1 LKGEGMEEIKVSSI
15 SSLTDAV
22 KYHNR
27 ILETTD
33 TFQLD
38 FQKSQFIRNNYL
50 SIIGL
55 ALEKC
60 NNKFEIIEPIDNGVC
75 KAMRTNGFLS
85 QFTEVS
91 KRDDT
96 HKTMIRYTQIP
107 LNNHDE
113 VVGDF
118 YLYFNEQLKRK
129 VLNTSDKLLNKIM
142 QKIFELFSN
151 VFRHSQS
158 ELGLFCSGQFYP
170 KNEQFNFTIVDGGI
184 GIPYNVNGYLKEEFK
199 TNNGRLTLRRFE
211 KKSDEESI
219 DWAMKEGHS
228 STGKGGLG
236 LALLEELILKSH
248 GTLEIVS
255 KQGHYRIKNG
265 KKELKKLNDSFE
277 GTVISIGLNTNI
289 DNYYFLKGEKK

>member
-1 LKGEGMEEIKVSSI
+1 MKEIKVSSI
-15 SSLTDAV
+15 SSLIDAV

-33 TFQLD
+33 SFQLD

-60 NNKFEIIEPIDNGVC
+60 NNKFEIIEPVNDGVY

-85 QFTEVS
+85 KFTELS
-91 KRDDT
+91 KSDDT
-96 HKTMIRYTQIP
+96 YKTMIKYTQIP
-107 LNNHDE
+107 LNNYDE
-113 VVGDF
+113 LGAF
-118 YLYFNEQLKRK
+118 YTYFNEQVKRK
-129 VLNTSDKLLNKIM
+129 VLNISDKLLKKIM

-158 ELGLFCSGQFYP
+158 KLGIFCSGQFYP
-170 KNEQFNFTIVDGGI
+170 KNEQFYFTIVDGGV
-184 GIPYNVNGYLKEEFK
+184 GIPHNVNSYLKEDFK
-199 TNNGRLTLRRFE
+199 TNKGMLSLSRF
-211 KKSDEESI
+211 KKISDENTIE
-219 DWAMKEGHS
+219 WAMKEGHS

-255 KQGHYRIKNG
+255 NQGHYRIKNG
-265 KKELKKLNDSFE
+265 KKELKKLANSFE

-289 DNYYFLKGEKK
+289 DKYYFLKGEKNENRN

>member
-1 LKGEGMEEIKVSSI
+1 MEEIKVIGI
-15 SSLTDAV
+15 SSLMDAI
-22 KYHNR
+22 KYHNK

-33 TFQLD
+33 TFQLNFKD
-38 FQKSQFIRNNYL
+38 SNFIRNNYL

-60 NNKFEIIEPIDNGVC
+60 DNKFEIIAPSKIEVY

-85 QFTEVS
+85 KFTALS
-91 KRDDT
+91 KSDDIY
-96 HKTMIRYTQIP
+96 KTMIKYTQIA
-107 LNNHDE
+107 LNDYE
-113 VVGDF
+113 ELYLF
-118 YLYFNEQLKRK
+118 YNYFNEQLKRK

-158 ELGLFCSGQFYP
+158 ELGIFCSGQFYP
-170 KNEQFNFTIVDGGI
+170 RNKQFYFTIVDGGV
-184 GIPYNVNGYLKEEFK
+184 GIPFNVNKYLEEDFK
-199 TNNGRLTLRRFE
+199 
-211 KKSDEESI
+211 KKNKGIFNRKKFKRESDESTI

-228 STGKGGLG
+228 STGEGGLG
-236 LALLEELILKSH
+236 LALLEELILKSN

-265 KKELKKLNDSFE
+265 KKELKKLTNSFE
-277 GTVISIGLNTNI
+277 GTIISIGLNTNI
-289 DNYYFLKGEKK
+289 DTYYFLKGEKK

>member
-1 LKGEGMEEIKVSSI
+1 MEEIKVSSI
-15 SSLTDAV
+15 SSLIDAV
-22 KYHNR
+22 KYHNK

-60 NNKFEIIEPIDNGVC
+60 DNNFNIVNPINSGVSN
-75 KAMRTNGFLS
+75 AMRTNGFLS
-85 QFTEVS
+85 KFTELS
-91 KRDDT
+91 KSDDT
-96 HKTMIRYTQIP
+96 HKTMIKYTQIP
-107 LNNHDE
+107 LNNYE
-113 VVGDF
+113 ELGIF
-118 YLYFNEQLKRK
+118 YNYFNKQLKRK

-158 ELGLFCSGQFYP
+158 KLGLFCSGQFYP

-184 GIPYNVNGYLKEEFK
+184 GIPHNVNSYLKEEFK
-199 TNNGRLTLRRFE
+199 INKGRLSLRRFE

-219 DWAMKEGHS
+219 NWAMQEGHS
-228 STGKGGLG
+228 STGEGGLG
-236 LALLEELILKSH
+236 LALLKELIFKSH

-265 KKELKKLNDSFE
+265 KKELKKLTNSFE
-277 GTVISIGLNTNI
+277 GTVISIELNTNT
-289 DNYYFLKGEKK
+289 DKYYFLKGEKNENRD